1 MTRGF
6 ERVIIFG
13 VLVCG
18 NSLINISVNTS
29 IMTGI
34 TIPERKKKMYAIV
47 ETGGKQYQVEEGRY
61 LDVELLDGEKDSKV
75 VFDKVVMIVNG
86 KKSKVGQ
93 PYVAGASAEGTIV
106 KHDKDK
112 KVIVYKQRPKK
123 GYRRKQG
130 HRQGFTRVMIS
141 KIRTSAQKKAA
152 ETTEEA

>member
-1 MTRGF
+1 MF
-6 ERVIIFG
+6 
-13 VLVCG
+13 
-18 NSLINISVNTS
+18 
-29 IMTGI
+29 
-34 TIPERKKKMYAIV
+34 AIV

-61 LDVELLDGEKDSKV
+61 LDVELLEGDKDSKV

-106 KHDKDK
+106 KHDRAK
-112 KVIVYKQRPKK
+112 KIIVYKQRPKK
-123 GYRRKQG
+123 GYRKKQG

-152 ETTEEA
+152 ETTE